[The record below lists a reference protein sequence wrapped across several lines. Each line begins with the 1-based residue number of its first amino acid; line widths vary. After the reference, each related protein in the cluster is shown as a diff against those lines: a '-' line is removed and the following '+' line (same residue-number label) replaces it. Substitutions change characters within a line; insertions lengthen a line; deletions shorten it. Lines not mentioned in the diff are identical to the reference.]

1 MGKARR
7 MNMSLR
13 GNASS
18 CGIPAAMHLRVI
30 IVQSAE
36 RITLR
41 KRRSEPYTM
50 KKAEIFE
57 SPLFCAI

>member
-1 MGKARR
+1 MGRARR

-18 CGIPAAMHLRVI
+18 CGNPAAMHLRVI

-41 KRRSEPYTM
+41 KRHSEPYTTE
-50 KKAEIFE
+50 KSGDF
-57 SPLFCAI
+57 